1 MATLS
6 LQGLRKEYGD
16 LVALDELNLDVRDG
30 EFFVL
35 LGPSGAGKTTTLKCI
50 AGLETPTAGRV
61 EIDGRDVTDV
71 EPYDRNVAMAFE
83 NYALYPQKT
92 AFQNMSFP
100 LNSKRYRVS
109 EEEARK
115 RVERVAETLGIRH
128 LLQRLPRELSGGQRQ
143 RVALGRV
150 LVRPADVFL
159 LDEPLSHLDAK
170 LQMQMRAELRS
181 LGEMQNTTSFYVSH
195 DYREALALGDRIG
208 VLREGRLVQMG
219 TGEEVWQ
226 RPADTFVART
236 FGQPE
241 INLVAGELVDGPEG
255 CLFRSRDGE
264 IEVLLPNRPAP
275 SGTSVELGIRPL
287 DLEVADGETPPDTVK
302 LAGRVYV
309 VERLGRELEVTVK
322 IGENLIAVVTGK
334 GSKDPDEQVTIF
346 FSSSRLLLFEAETG
360 RRIDLEQEDVE
371 AINRA

>member
-6 LQGLRKEYGD
+6 LNGIRKEYGEV
-16 LVALDELNLDVRDG
+16 VALDDLSLDVRDG

-50 AGLETPTAGRV
+50 AGLETPAAGRV
-61 EIDGRDVTDV
+61 EIDGQDMTDV

-92 AFQNMSFP
+92 VFENMSFP
-100 LNSKRYRVS
+100 LNSKRHRVS

-115 RVERVAETLGIRH
+115 RVEGVAETLGIRH

-170 LQMQMRAELRS
+170 LQMEMRAELRS

-208 VLREGRLVQMG
+208 VLREGRLIQVG

-241 INLVAGELVDGPEG
+241 VNLVTGELVDGPEG

-264 IEVLLPNRPAP
+264 IEVPLPNRPAP
-275 SGTSVELGIRPL
+275 PGTAVELGIRPL
-287 DLEVADGETPPDTVK
+287 DLEIADGETPPDTVK
-302 LAGRVYV
+302 LAGRIYV

-334 GSKDPDEQVTIF
+334 GSNELDEQATIY
-346 FSSSRLLLFEAETG
+346 FSSSRLLLFEGETG
-360 RRIDLEQEDVE
+360 RRIGLEQDAEE
-371 AINRA
+371 AIHGA

>member
-6 LQGLRKEYGD
+6 VRGLRKEYGN
-16 LVALDELNLDVRDG
+16 LVALDDLNLDVQDG

-61 EIDGRDVTDV
+61 EIDGQDMTDV
-71 EPYDRNVAMAFE
+71 EPYERNVAMAFE

-92 AFQNMSFP
+92 VFENMSFP

-109 EEEARK
+109 REEARK
-115 RVERVAETLGIRH
+115 RVEGVAETLGIRH

-150 LVRPADVFL
+150 LVRPADLFL

-170 LQMQMRAELRS
+170 LQVEMRAELKS
-181 LGEMQNTTSFYVSH
+181 LGEMQSTTSFYVSH

-208 VLREGRLVQMG
+208 VLREGQLLQVG

-226 RPADTFVART
+226 RPVDTFVART

-264 IEVLLPNRPAP
+264 IEVPLPNRPAP
-275 SGTSVELGIRPL
+275 PGTAVELGIRPL
-287 DLEVADGETPPDTVK
+287 DLEVADGEMPPDTVK

-334 GSKDPDEQVTIF
+334 GSKEPDEQVTIY
-346 FSSSRLLLFEAETG
+346 SSTSKLLLFEGETG
-360 RRIDLEQEDVE
+360 RRIDLEQDVE
-371 AINRA
+371 EAIDRV

>member
-6 LQGLRKEYGD
+6 LNGIRKEYGEV
-16 LVALDELNLDVRDG
+16 VALDDLSLDVRDG

-35 LGPSGAGKTTTLKCI
+35 LGPSGAGKTTTLKCV
-50 AGLETPTAGRV
+50 AGLETPTTGRV
-61 EIDGRDVTDV
+61 EIDGRDMTDV

-92 AFQNMSFP
+92 VFENMKFP

-109 EEEARK
+109 EEEARR
-115 RVERVAETLGIRH
+115 RVEEVAETLGIRH

-170 LQMQMRAELRS
+170 LQVEMRAELKS
-181 LGEMQNTTSFYVSH
+181 LGEMQSTTSFYVSH

-208 VLREGRLVQMG
+208 VLREGRLIQVG

-264 IEVLLPNRPAP
+264 IEAPLPNTPAP
-275 SGTSVELGIRPL
+275 PGTAVKLGVRPL

-309 VERLGRELEVTVK
+309 VERLGREVEVTVK

-334 GSKDPDEQVTIF
+334 GSKDPDEQVTIY
-346 FSSSRLLLFEAETG
+346 FSSSKLLLFEEETG
-360 RRIDLEQEDVE
+360 RRIDLEQNAEE
-371 AINRA
+371 AIDRA

>member
-241 INLVAGELVDGPEG
+241 INLVAVELVDGPEG

>member
-6 LQGLRKEYGD
+6 LRGLRKEYGD
-16 LVALDELNLDVRDG
+16 LVALDDLNLDVRDG

-61 EIDGRDVTDV
+61 EIDGRDMTEV

-92 AFQNMSFP
+92 VFENMSFP
-100 LNSKRYRVS
+100 LKSKRYRVS

-115 RVERVAETLGIRH
+115 RVEGVAETLGIRH

-170 LQMQMRAELRS
+170 LQVEMRAELKS
-181 LGEMQNTTSFYVSH
+181 LGEMQSTTSFYVSH

-208 VLREGRLVQMG
+208 VLREGRLIQVG

-241 INLVAGELVDGPEG
+241 INLVTGELVDGPEG

-264 IEVLLPNRPAP
+264 IEVPLPNRPAP
-275 SGTSVELGIRPL
+275 PGTAVQLGIRPL
-287 DLEVADGETPPDTVK
+287 DLEVADGETPPDTVT

-309 VERLGRELEVTVK
+309 VERLGRELEVSVK

-334 GSKDPDEQVTIF
+334 ASKDPDEQVTIY
-346 FSSSRLLLFEAETG
+346 FSSSRLLLFEGETG
-360 RRIDLEQEDVE
+360 KRINLEQDVE
-371 AINRA
+371 AIDRA

>member
-6 LQGLRKEYGD
+6 LNGVRKEYGEV
-16 LVALDELNLDVRDG
+16 VALDDLSLDVRDG

-61 EIDGRDVTDV
+61 EIDGRDMTDV

-92 AFQNMSFP
+92 VFENMSFP
-100 LNSKRYRVS
+100 LNSNRHRVS
-109 EEEARK
+109 DEEARK
-115 RVERVAETLGIRH
+115 RVEGVAETLGIRH

-150 LVRPADVFL
+150 LVRPADVYL

-170 LQMQMRAELRS
+170 LQMEMRAELKS

-208 VLREGRLVQMG
+208 VLREGRLIQVG
-219 TGEEVWQ
+219 TGQEVWQ

-255 CLFRSRDGE
+255 CLFRSQDGQ
-264 IEVLLPNRPAP
+264 IEVPLPNRPAP
-275 SGTSVELGIRPL
+275 PGTAVELGIRPL
-287 DLEVADGETPPDTVK
+287 DLEVADGETPRDSVK

-334 GSKDPDEQVTIF
+334 GSKDPDEQVTIY
-346 FSSSRLLLFEAETG
+346 FSSSKLLLFEGETG
-360 RRIDLEQEDVE
+360 RRIDLEQDVE
-371 AINRA
+371 EAIDRA

>member
-1 MATLS
+1 
-6 LQGLRKEYGD
+6 
-16 LVALDELNLDVRDG
+16 
-30 EFFVL
+30 
-35 LGPSGAGKTTTLKCI
+35 
-50 AGLETPTAGRV
+50 
-61 EIDGRDVTDV
+61 
-71 EPYDRNVAMAFE
+71 
-83 NYALYPQKT
+83 
-92 AFQNMSFP
+92 
-100 LNSKRYRVS
+100 
-109 EEEARK
+109 
-115 RVERVAETLGIRH
+115 
-128 LLQRLPRELSGGQRQ
+128 
-143 RVALGRV
+143 
-150 LVRPADVFL
+150 
-159 LDEPLSHLDAK
+159 
-170 LQMQMRAELRS
+170 
-181 LGEMQNTTSFYVSH
+181 
-195 DYREALALGDRIG
+195 
-208 VLREGRLVQMG
+208 LREGRLVQMG

-241 INLVAGELVDGPEG
+241 INLVAGELVDRPEG

>member
-6 LQGLRKEYGD
+6 VRGLRKEYGN
-16 LVALDELNLDVRDG
+16 LVALDDLNLDVKDG

-50 AGLETPTAGRV
+50 AGLEAPTAGRV
-61 EIDGRDVTDV
+61 EIDGQDMTDV
-71 EPYDRNVAMAFE
+71 EPYERNVAMAFE

-92 AFQNMSFP
+92 VFENMSFP
-100 LNSKRYRVS
+100 LNSKRHRVS

-115 RVERVAETLGIRH
+115 RVEGVAETLGIRH

-170 LQMQMRAELRS
+170 LQMEMRAELRS

-208 VLREGRLVQMG
+208 VLREGRLIQVG

-241 INLVAGELVDGPEG
+241 INLVTGELVDGPEG

-264 IEVLLPNRPAP
+264 IEVPLPNRPAP
-275 SGTSVELGIRPL
+275 PGTAVELGIRPL
-287 DLEVADGETPPDTVK
+287 DLEVADGEMPPDTVK

-322 IGENLIAVVTGK
+322 IGENLIAVITGK
-334 GSKDPDEQVTIF
+334 GSKDPDEQATIY
-346 FSSSRLLLFEAETG
+346 FSSSRLLLFEGETG
-360 RRIDLEQEDVE
+360 KRIDLEQDMEE
-371 AINRA
+371 AIDRA

>member
-6 LQGLRKEYGD
+6 VRNLRKEYGD
-16 LVALDELNLDVRDG
+16 LVALDDLNLDVGDG

-50 AGLETPTAGRV
+50 AGLETPTTGRV
-61 EIDGRDVTDV
+61 EIDGRDMTDV

-92 AFQNMSFP
+92 AFENMSFP
-100 LNSKRYRVS
+100 LKSRRYRVS
-109 EEEARK
+109 REEARK
-115 RVERVAETLGIRH
+115 RVEGVAETLGIRH

-170 LQMQMRAELRS
+170 LQMEMRAELRS

-208 VLREGRLVQMG
+208 VLREGRLVQVG
-219 TGEEVWQ
+219 TGEEIWH
-226 RPADTFVART
+226 RPADKFVART

-264 IEVLLPNRPAP
+264 IEVPLPNRPARP
-275 SGTSVELGIRPL
+275 GTAVELGIRPL
-287 DLEVADGETPPDTVK
+287 DLEVADGEMPPDSVK

-309 VERLGRELEVTVK
+309 GERLGRELEVSVK
-322 IGENLIAVVTGK
+322 IGENLIAVVTAK
-334 GSKDPDEQVTIF
+334 GSKQPDEQLTIYF
-346 FSSSRLLLFEAETG
+346 PSSRLLLFEDETG
-360 RRIDLEQEDVE
+360 RRIELEQDAEE
-371 AINRA
+371 AIDRA

>member
-6 LQGLRKEYGD
+6 VRGLRKEYGN
-16 LVALDELNLDVRDG
+16 LVALDDLNLDVQDG

-61 EIDGRDVTDV
+61 EIDGQDMTDV
-71 EPYDRNVAMAFE
+71 EPYERNVAMAFE

-92 AFQNMSFP
+92 VFENMSFP

-115 RVERVAETLGIRH
+115 RVEGVAETLSIRH

-170 LQMQMRAELRS
+170 LQMEMRAELRS

-208 VLREGRLVQMG
+208 VLREGRLIQVG

-241 INLVAGELVDGPEG
+241 VNLVTGELVDGPEG

-264 IEVLLPNRPAP
+264 IEVPLPNRPAP
-275 SGTSVELGIRPL
+275 PGTAVELGIRPL
-287 DLEVADGETPPDTVK
+287 DLEVADGEMPPDTVK

-322 IGENLIAVVTGK
+322 IGENLIAVITGK
-334 GSKDPDEQVTIF
+334 GSKDPDEQATIY
-346 FSSSRLLLFEAETG
+346 FSSSRLLLFEGETG
-360 RRIDLEQEDVE
+360 KRIDLEQDMEE
-371 AINRA
+371 AIERA

>member
-6 LQGLRKEYGD
+6 VRGLRKEYGN
-16 LVALDELNLDVRDG
+16 LVALEDLNLDVQDG

-61 EIDGRDVTDV
+61 EIDGQDMTDV
-71 EPYDRNVAMAFE
+71 EPYERNVAMAFE

-92 AFQNMSFP
+92 VFENMSFP
-100 LNSKRYRVS
+100 LNSKRHRVS

-115 RVERVAETLGIRH
+115 RVEGVSETLSIRH

-170 LQMQMRAELRS
+170 LQMEMRAELRS

-208 VLREGRLVQMG
+208 VLREGRLIQVG

-241 INLVAGELVDGPEG
+241 VNLVTGELVDGPEG

-264 IEVLLPNRPAP
+264 IEVPLPNRPAP
-275 SGTSVELGIRPL
+275 PGTAVELGIRPL
-287 DLEVADGETPPDTVK
+287 DLEVADGEMPPDTVK

-322 IGENLIAVVTGK
+322 IGENLIAVITGK
-334 GSKDPDEQVTIF
+334 GSKDPDEQATIY
-346 FSSSRLLLFEAETG
+346 FSSSRLLLFEGETG
-360 RRIDLEQEDVE
+360 KRIDLEQDMEE
-371 AINRA
+371 AIERA

>member
-6 LQGLRKEYGD
+6 LRGLRKEYGD
-16 LVALDELNLDVRDG
+16 LVALDDLNLDVRDG

-61 EIDGRDVTDV
+61 EIDGRDMTDV

-92 AFQNMSFP
+92 VFENMSFP

-109 EEEARK
+109 REEARK
-115 RVERVAETLGIRH
+115 RVEGVAETLGIRR

-150 LVRPADVFL
+150 LVRPADLFL

-170 LQMQMRAELRS
+170 LQVEMRAELKS
-181 LGEMQNTTSFYVSH
+181 LGEMQSTTSFYVSH

-208 VLREGRLVQMG
+208 VLREGQLLQVG

-226 RPADTFVART
+226 RPVDTFVART

-264 IEVLLPNRPAP
+264 IEVPLPNRPAP
-275 SGTSVELGIRPL
+275 PGTAVELGIRPL
-287 DLEVADGETPPDTVK
+287 DLEIADGETPPDTVT

-322 IGENLIAVVTGK
+322 IGENLIAVVSGK
-334 GSKDPDEQVTIF
+334 GSKDPDEQVMIY
-346 FSSSRLLLFEAETG
+346 FSSSRLLLFEGETG
-360 RRIDLEQEDVE
+360 KRINLEQDVE
-371 AINRA
+371 AIDRA

>member
-6 LQGLRKEYGD
+6 VRGLRKEYGN
-16 LVALDELNLDVRDG
+16 LVALDDLNLDVQDG

-61 EIDGRDVTDV
+61 EIDGQDMTDV
-71 EPYDRNVAMAFE
+71 EPYERNVAMAFE

-92 AFQNMSFP
+92 VFENMSFP
-100 LNSKRYRVS
+100 LNSKRHRVS

-115 RVERVAETLGIRH
+115 RVEGVAETLGIRH

-170 LQMQMRAELRS
+170 LQMEMRAELRS

-208 VLREGRLVQMG
+208 VLREGRLIQVG

-241 INLVAGELVDGPEG
+241 VNLVTGELVDGPEG

-264 IEVLLPNRPAP
+264 IEVPLPNRPAP
-275 SGTSVELGIRPL
+275 PGTAVELGIRPL
-287 DLEVADGETPPDTVK
+287 DLEVADGEMPPDTVK

-322 IGENLIAVVTGK
+322 IGENLIAVITGR
-334 GSKDPDEQVTIF
+334 GSKEPDEQATIC
-346 FSSSRLLLFEAETG
+346 FSSSRLLLFEGETG
-360 RRIDLEQEDVE
+360 KRIDLEQDMEE
-371 AINRA
+371 AIDRA

>member
-6 LQGLRKEYGD
+6 LRGLRKEYGD
-16 LVALDELNLDVRDG
+16 LVALDDLNLDVRDG

-61 EIDGRDVTDV
+61 EIDGRDMTDV

-92 AFQNMSFP
+92 VFENMSFP
-100 LNSKRYRVS
+100 LNSKRYWVS
-109 EEEARK
+109 REEARK
-115 RVERVAETLGIRH
+115 RVEGVAETLGIRH

-150 LVRPADVFL
+150 LVRPADLFL

-170 LQMQMRAELRS
+170 LQVEMRAELKS
-181 LGEMQNTTSFYVSH
+181 LGEMQSTTSFYVSH

-208 VLREGRLVQMG
+208 VLREGRLIQVG

-226 RPADTFVART
+226 RPVDTFVART

-241 INLVAGELVDGPEG
+241 INLVAGELVDGPERY
-255 CLFRSRDGE
+255 LFRSRDGE
-264 IEVLLPNRPAP
+264 IEVPLPNRPAP
-275 SGTSVELGIRPL
+275 AGTAVELGVRPL
-287 DLEVADGETPPDTVK
+287 NLEIADGEMPPDTVK

-334 GSKDPDEQVTIF
+334 GSKDPDEQVTIY
-346 FSSSRLLLFEAETG
+346 FSSSRLLLFEGETG
-360 RRIDLEQEDVE
+360 KRINLEQDVE
-371 AINRA
+371 EAIDRA

>member
-6 LQGLRKEYGD
+6 LRGLRKEYGD
-16 LVALDELNLDVRDG
+16 LVALDDLNLDVRDG

-61 EIDGRDVTDV
+61 EIDGRDMTDV

-92 AFQNMSFP
+92 VFENMSFP

-109 EEEARK
+109 REEARK
-115 RVERVAETLGIRH
+115 RVEGVAETLGIRR

-150 LVRPADVFL
+150 LVRPADLFL

-170 LQMQMRAELRS
+170 LQVEMRAELKS
-181 LGEMQNTTSFYVSH
+181 LGEMQSTTSFYVSH

-208 VLREGRLVQMG
+208 VLREGQLLQVD

-226 RPADTFVART
+226 RPVDTFVART

-241 INLVAGELVDGPEG
+241 INLVAGELVDGREG

-264 IEVLLPNRPAP
+264 IEVPLPNRPAP
-275 SGTSVELGIRPL
+275 PGTAVELGIRPL
-287 DLEVADGETPPDTVK
+287 DLEIADGETPPDTVT

-322 IGENLIAVVTGK
+322 IGENLIAVVSGK
-334 GSKDPDEQVTIF
+334 GSKDPDEQVMIY
-346 FSSSRLLLFEAETG
+346 FSSSRLLLFEGETG
-360 RRIDLEQEDVE
+360 KRINLEQDVE
-371 AINRA
+371 AIDRA

>member
-6 LQGLRKEYGD
+6 VRGLRKEYGN
-16 LVALDELNLDVRDG
+16 LVALEDLNLDVQDG

-61 EIDGRDVTDV
+61 EIDGQDMTDV
-71 EPYDRNVAMAFE
+71 EPYERNVAMAFE

-92 AFQNMSFP
+92 VFENMSFP

-115 RVERVAETLGIRH
+115 RVEGVAETLSIRH

-170 LQMQMRAELRS
+170 LQMEMRAELRS

-208 VLREGRLVQMG
+208 VLREGRLIQVG

-241 INLVAGELVDGPEG
+241 VNLVTGELVDGPEG

-264 IEVLLPNRPAP
+264 IEVPLPNRPAP
-275 SGTSVELGIRPL
+275 PGTAVELGIRPL
-287 DLEVADGETPPDTVK
+287 DLEVADGEMPPDTVK

-322 IGENLIAVVTGK
+322 IGENLIAVITGK
-334 GSKDPDEQVTIF
+334 GSKDPDEQATIY
-346 FSSSRLLLFEAETG
+346 FSSSRLLLFEGETG
-360 RRIDLEQEDVE
+360 KRIDLEQDMEE
-371 AINRA
+371 AIERA

>member
-275 SGTSVELGIRPL
+275 PGTSVELGIRPL